1 MPHRDRCLSTLI
13 VLFVIMGAPAMDAG
27 RTQARAQD
35 MKIEAAISTEG
46 GVGFFPGLARE
57 RKIDVKALGVAGL
70 ARLAKLVQSSD
81 FFKHSDPAGPPKGA
95 DMRTHTITIT
105 IDGRSKTLRIPEPI
119 TNAGLAALVDFLREH
134 AK

>member
-1 MPHRDRCLSTLI
+1 LI

-70 ARLAKLVQSSD
+70 ARLAKLVESSD